1 MVVHGAM
8 LALLALAAPAG
19 AETAVVKREGA
30 RLMAAPRFYG
40 KSCPGEVWPGA
51 KVRIVERRKGW
62 ARVAEPGAGRCW
74 LHESAWSDRTAG
86 ELTGDPSRASQ
97 RDVELAGRGFS
108 EAEETRYRGEHRDL
122 EAAFR
127 AVEAH
132 LEGGPEPAPEAIE
145 AFRSAGG
152 LAAGGAP

>member
-1 MVVHGAM
+1 MAVDGAM
-8 LALLALAAPAG
+8 LAILLLAA
-19 AETAVVKREGA
+19 TASGDQVTVKREGA

-40 KSCPGEVWPGA
+40 RTCPGEVRPGA
-51 KVRIVERRKGW
+51 KVKLLERRKGW
-62 ARVAEPGAGRCW
+62 ARLAEPGAGKCW
-74 LHESAWSDRTAG
+74 LHESAWSDRAAG

-108 EAEETRYRGEHRDL
+108 EAEEARYRGEHRDL
-122 EAAFR
+122 DGAFR

-132 LEGGPEPAPEAIE
+132 LERGAEPSPEAVE
-145 AFRSAGG
+145 AFRAEGG